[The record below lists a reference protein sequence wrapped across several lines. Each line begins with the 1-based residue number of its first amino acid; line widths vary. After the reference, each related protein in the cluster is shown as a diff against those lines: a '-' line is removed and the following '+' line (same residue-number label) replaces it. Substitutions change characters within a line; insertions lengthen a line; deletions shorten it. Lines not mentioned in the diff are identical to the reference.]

1 MKYTKEQFVSVLCDC
16 KGYGEDEAVDYY
28 EEYNGDLEAV
38 VKDMGCDEVGIQK
51 MRVFLNI

>member
-16 KGYGEDEAVDYY
+16 KGYSEDEASDYY

-38 VKDMGCDEVGIQK
+38 ITDMGCDGVGIK
-51 MRVFLNI
+51 EMKAFLNI